1 MTLKSP
7 RNLNY
12 VTSINFNRA
21 IHKRRRRRIVN
32 RKYRNAFNIN
42 TLSRLPLQITN
53 DPFAFSRFELSSAIN
68 NWKSLNKLN
77 IAPTPAGLKSQN

>member
-1 MTLKSP
+1 MMLKNP

-12 VTSINFNRA
+12 VTSINFNR
-21 IHKRRRRRIVN
+21 IVHKRRRRRIVN

-53 DPFAFSRFELSSAIN
+53 DPFAYIICYGYYDQC
-68 NWKSLNKLN
+68 NKN
-77 IAPTPAGLKSQN
+77 KYK